1 MFLWAYCLRT
11 KEHSDLRFVVV
22 NFDFM
27 KAQKHFGDNQIYHQQ
42 WGIHL
47 ACESR
52 RISGHCFSLCD
63 GNTKLIEARPK
74 KLRF

>member
-11 KEHSDLRFVVV
+11 KEHSDLRCLVV

-42 WGIHL
+42 WGVHL
-47 ACESR
+47 ACDSR
-52 RISGHCFSLCD
+52 RISGHCLPLP
-63 GNTKLIEARPK
+63 G
-74 KLRF
+74 

>member
-42 WGIHL
+42 WVIHL

-52 RISGHCFSLCD
+52 RIFRSLLLSMRR
-63 GNTKLIEARPK
+63 KYEANRSEA
-74 KLRF
+74 